1 MDLGSPLRSL
11 IPSLDSAVLETLA
24 GTESS
29 LSMSQIGRLAGR
41 GTRQGLN
48 LVVERLV
55 EHGIVIADPA
65 NRGNLYRLNR
75 EHVLADAI
83 LSACSARSTIFVRL
97 VNAVRGL
104 MPQPV
109 HASIFGSFARREAG
123 QASDIDVLL
132 ILSEDAEID
141 DQWFAAMRKLAE
153 DVFAWTGNRLE
164 YLVFTESELRDLVV
178 RNEAIVHS
186 WLDDSVVLLG
196 ASLDSMV
203 SALQFSSR
211 NVQR

>member
-29 LSMSQIGRLAGR
+29 LSMSQIGHLAGR

-55 EHGIVIADPA
+55 EHGIVTADPA
-65 NRGNLYRLNR
+65 NRGSLYRLNR

-83 LSACSARSTIFVRL
+83 LNACSARSTIFARL
-97 VNAVRGL
+97 VNAVSGL
-104 MPQPV
+104 IPQPV

-123 QASDIDVLL
+123 PASDIDALV
-132 ILSEDAEID
+132 ILSEEAAVD

-164 YLVFTESELRDLVV
+164 YLVFTESELRDLID
-178 RNEAIVHS
+178 RNETIVHS
-186 WLDDSVVLLG
+186 WLADSIVLLG
-196 ASLDSMV
+196 ESLDSIV
-203 SALQFSSR
+203 RNPQFSSR
-211 NVQR
+211 NSQ